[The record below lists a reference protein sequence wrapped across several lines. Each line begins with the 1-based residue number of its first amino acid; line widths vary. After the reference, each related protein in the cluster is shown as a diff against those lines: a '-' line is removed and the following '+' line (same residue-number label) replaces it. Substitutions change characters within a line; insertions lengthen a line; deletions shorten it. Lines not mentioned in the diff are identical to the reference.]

1 MNSMSQ
7 PDRRRSTSP
16 IRPMRR
22 VLPPLLALLLLAG
35 APLPGPLNGL
45 VGVAQAQAMLAAR
58 VNGVG
63 ITFELLDRQFEDL
76 LRERNIHIARMQ
88 NPARARDLKREAL
101 DRLIRI
107 ELLWQEARRVG
118 LVAGDDEVDRVLAET
133 RGRFR
138 SPDQFDRRIVLS
150 GFNATTYREHTRK
163 LLSGDRYAQTVVERE
178 VRVEAADVEAFYLA
192 NPGLFK
198 RKEQVKLRQ
207 ILIAAPAAPAA
218 PAATTAPANALANA
232 SAVVNAS
239 VSTAA
244 STSAST
250 GASTTP
256 QVDGAGFTRAR
267 ARQQIEA
274 LRARILAGES
284 IDTLARQFSDDPTR
298 QWGGEMDPFGR
309 GEQAPEIEAAAFA
322 LAPGEV
328 SEVIDSP
335 AGLRIL
341 QLEQHVPGVTLT
353 LAEVDEPVRQ
363 HLRSTRGKEALDR
376 EVARLRTTGK
386 VDVLAPL

>member
-1 MNSMSQ
+1 MILPM
-7 PDRRRSTSP
+7 PWPLTLP
-16 IRPMRR
+16 IRPARCCAPLRTWRR
-22 VLPPLLALLLLAG
+22 MVWPLLVLLLLAG
-35 APLPGPLNGL
+35 APLPGRLNGL
-45 VGVAQAQAMLAAR
+45 AGSAQAQGMLAAR

-63 ITFELLDRQFEDL
+63 ITLELLDRQFEDL

-88 NPARARDLKREAL
+88 NPARAKELKREAL

-118 LVAGDDEVDRVLAET
+118 MAASDDEVDRALVET

-150 GFNATTYREHTRK
+150 GYTASTFREHTRK

-178 VRVEAADVEAFYLA
+178 VRVETADVEAFYRA

-198 RKEQVKLRQ
+198 RKEQVKVRQ
-207 ILIAAPAAPAA
+207 ILIAAPAAASA
-218 PAATTAPANALANA
+218 PASGSARA
-232 SAVVNAS
+232 SPS
-239 VSTAA
+239 VST
-244 STSAST
+244 TTST
-250 GASTTP
+250 GPDVA
-256 QVDGAGFTRAR
+256 GAESARVRAR
-267 ARQQIEA
+267 RQIEA

-284 IDTLARQFSDDPTR
+284 IDALARQYSDDVTR

-322 LAPGEV
+322 LAPGAV

-341 QLEQHVPGVTLT
+341 QLEQHVPAVTLT
-353 LAEVDEPVRQ
+353 VAEVDEPVRQ
-363 HLRSTRGKEALDR
+363 HLRNTRGKEALDR
-376 EVARLRTTGK
+376 EVERLRSTGK
-386 VDVLAPL
+386 VDVLTPL

>member
-1 MNSMSQ
+1 MTLPMSLLFD
-7 PDRRRSTSP
+7 PDHCGALLRTWRR
-16 IRPMRR
+16 M
-22 VLPPLLALLLLAG
+22 VWLLLVLLLLAG
-35 APLPGPLNGL
+35 APLPGRLNGL
-45 VGVAQAQAMLAAR
+45 AGPAQAQGMLAAR

-63 ITFELLDRQFEDL
+63 ITLELLDRQFEDL

-88 NPARARDLKREAL
+88 NPARAKELKREAL

-118 LVAGDDEVDRVLAET
+118 MAASDDEVDRALAET

-150 GFNATTYREHTRK
+150 GYTASTFREHTRK

-178 VRVEAADVEAFYLA
+178 VRVETADVEAFYRA

-198 RKEQVKLRQ
+198 RKEQVKVRQ
-207 ILIAAPAAPAA
+207 ILIAAPASASAPASGSA
-218 PAATTAPANALANA
+218 SGSA
-232 SAVVNAS
+232 SASPS
-239 VSTAA
+239 VST
-244 STSAST
+244 TAST
-250 GASTTP
+250 GPDVA
-256 QVDGAGFTRAR
+256 GAESARVRAR
-267 ARQQIEA
+267 RQIEA
-274 LRARILAGES
+274 LRARIQAGES
-284 IDTLARQFSDDPTR
+284 IDALARQYSDDVTR

-322 LAPGEV
+322 LAPGAV

-341 QLEQHVPGVTLT
+341 QLEQHVPAVTLT
-353 LAEVDEPVRQ
+353 VAEVDEPVRQ
-363 HLRSTRGKEALDR
+363 HLRNTRGKEALDR
-376 EVARLRTTGK
+376 EVERLRTTGK
-386 VDVLAPL
+386 VDVLTPL

>member
-7 PDRRRSTSP
+7 PDCCRSTNP
-16 IRPMRR
+16 VLPVRR
-22 VLPPLLALLLLAG
+22 VLLPLLAMWLLAG
-35 APLPGPLNGL
+35 APLPGPPIGL
-45 VGVAQAQAMLAAR
+45 GGVAQAQAMLAAR

-163 LLSGDRYAQTVVERE
+163 LLSGDRYAQSVVERE

-207 ILIAAPAAPAA
+207 ILIAAPAA
-218 PAATTAPANALANA
+218 TTAPAN
-232 SAVVNAS
+232 
-239 VSTAA
+239 
-244 STSAST
+244 
-250 GASTTP
+250 P
-256 QVDGAGFTRAR
+256 EVDGAGFTRAR